1 MANRQVPICRRRP
14 TVADRSIPAMSKLA
28 RRVCQG
34 RSMPSAS
41 RPSIIRQPRDV
52 TGAAAGPSSDPRSR
66 RAPSRWRA
74 SGGEPHSR
82 MRTREACERV
92 WFQIGARRANK
103 TVAPPPLVAAA
114 GSRACSVRARSPFV
128 GGGCSPRGG
137 DAVRCRSASRYGE
150 PGAAVPSRR

>member
-1 MANRQVPICRRRP
+1 GREASSLVLHGR
-14 TVADRSIPAMSKLA
+14 VAFELPDTTGLGLLPSHRHTST
-28 RRVCQG
+28 
-34 RSMPSAS
+34 PSAS

-103 TVAPPPLVAAA
+103 TVAPPPL
-114 GSRACSVRARSPFV
+114 
-128 GGGCSPRGG
+128 
-137 DAVRCRSASRYGE
+137 
-150 PGAAVPSRR
+150 